1 MRRLLL
7 IILIA
12 ATASGEAPL
21 TNADVLRM
29 LKDGVPPSVVTAK
42 IKTSAARFDLTTD
55 AIITLTKAGVPEA
68 VLTAMI
74 ESTNPAPP
82 APATP
87 TTAAPPTGPD
97 MLVWKQECEKT
108 GWPDYIC
115 GPGTP
120 FLTFRK
126 VIFYKT
132 EIGADATGELTL
144 THRRLSGSSIG
155 RTVFDVPWED
165 VTTFCAEFGPW
176 RNMFYLQSKDGE
188 LRFDLGGNE
197 DELSRFLR
205 RLLLSVRQEDCP
217 K

>member
-7 IILIA
+7 LTLLVA
-12 ATASGEAPL
+12 ATAGGEEPL
-21 TNADVLRM
+21 TNADVLRL
-29 LKDGVPPSVVTAK
+29 LKNNVPASVITAK
-42 IKTSAARFDLTTD
+42 IKTSATRFDLTTD
-55 AIITLTKAGVPEA
+55 AIVTLTKAGVPEA
-68 VLTAMI
+68 VLAAML
-74 ESTNPAPP
+74 ESK
-82 APATP
+82 TP
-87 TTAAPPTGPD
+87 STPVSARPTQATGPD
-97 MLVWKQECEKT
+97 MLKWKQECEKI

-132 EIGADATGELTL
+132 DVGADATGELTL
-144 THRRLSGSSIG
+144 THPRLSGSSIG

-197 DELSRFLR
+197 DELSVFLR
-205 RLLLSVRQEDCP
+205 KIIASVKPEECP

>member
-7 IILIA
+7 LTLLVA
-12 ATASGEAPL
+12 ATAGGEEPL
-21 TNADVLRM
+21 TNADVLRL
-29 LKDGVPPSVVTAK
+29 LKNNVPASVITAK
-42 IKTSAARFDLTTD
+42 IKTSATRFDLTTD
-55 AIITLTKAGVPEA
+55 AIVTLTKAGAPES
-68 VLTAMI
+68 VLTAML
-74 ESTNPAPP
+74 ESKTPSTPAGSRPSQ
-82 APATP
+82 AS
-87 TTAAPPTGPD
+87 GPD

-115 GPGTP
+115 GPDTP

-132 EIGADATGELTL
+132 DVGADATGELTL

-197 DELSRFLR
+197 DELADFLR
-205 RLLLSVRQEDCP
+205 KILRSIRTEQCE